1 MKASGVSSFP
11 VFSVFLH
18 IFAYSFLPM
27 FRGAEASK
35 RVALTVVTGWFGLA
49 VVILFKSADM
59 CRYLDIKIWSLVPA
73 LL

>member
-1 MKASGVSSFP
+1 
-11 VFSVFLH
+11 
-18 IFAYSFLPM
+18 M

>member
-11 VFSVFLH
+11 RFFSFFLT
-18 IFAYSFLPM
+18 SLPILANVQEN
-27 FRGAEASK
+27 RGK
-35 RVALTVVTGWFGLA
+35 RVALTVVTRWFGLA

>member
-1 MKASGVSSFP
+1 MKASGVSSSP
-11 VFSVFLH
+11 VFFCFFFIS
-18 IFAYSFLPM
+18 LPILANVQGS
-27 FRGAEASK
+27 RGK

>member
-11 VFSVFLH
+11 VFSVFSSHLCL
-18 IFAYSFLPM
+18 FLPK

-35 RVALTVVTGWFGLA
+35 SVALTVVTGWFGLA